1 MRPAADS
8 RRAQLPQTRQQRWR
22 RRPWRLLL
30 LLRAPRA
37 CGQGTACDGGSEMCK
52 AMCCLHVVINN
63 VTEAPKATMRQQ
75 LLINLSLKRENSRLL
90 NRGARRRALVS
101 RRPARSSYL
110 HTGTVG
116 STICKEMAG
125 RECEQVGGCRLLW
138 LLLPCLSTENLRAP
152 TDSNTFSSWR
162 RMN

>member
-1 MRPAADS
+1 VDKG
-8 RRAQLPQTRQQRWR
+8 QLATV
-22 RRPWRLLL
+22 
-30 LLRAPRA
+30 AP
-37 CGQGTACDGGSEMCK
+37 EMCK

-63 VTEAPKATMRQQ
+63 VTEASKATMRQQ